1 MFKQIFQVILIINVI
16 SFYNLLFKSNQ
27 YIITGVF
34 DKSNLSFK
42 NIEEI
47 ISNPYYIVYILN
59 KDSSN
64 YNLSYNKNQM
74 IFFSKSFLYILKIY
88 YKIKVESNLNK
99 IIWIKESKIAQIK
112 FIFLFD
118 KSDKVESILE
128 IHTPLFLKN
137 YIIEKEK
144 EFVNSYLN
152 YITVNY

>member
-1 MFKQIFQVILIINVI
+1 
-16 SFYNLLFKSNQ
+16 
-27 YIITGVF
+27 
-34 DKSNLSFK
+34 
-42 NIEEI
+42 
-47 ISNPYYIVYILN
+47 
-59 KDSSN
+59 
-64 YNLSYNKNQM
+64 M
-74 IFFSKSFLYILKIY
+74 IFFSRSFLYILKIY

-118 KSDKVESILE
+118 KSDNVEFILE
-128 IHTPLFLKN
+128 IHTPLLLKN